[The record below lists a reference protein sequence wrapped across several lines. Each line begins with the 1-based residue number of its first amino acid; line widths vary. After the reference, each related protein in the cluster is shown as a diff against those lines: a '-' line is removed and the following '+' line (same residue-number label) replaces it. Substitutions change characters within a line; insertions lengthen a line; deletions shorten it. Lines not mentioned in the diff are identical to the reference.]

1 MSMQR
6 RRLYI
11 GGLFHGA
18 TCDDVKERFGKFGD
32 ISNVSVKTKQDGN
45 GKNLQF
51 CTLLPDSINALSTVY
66 VYSVVYCTIINSSF
80 KFLVDILKDF
90 LTLTTVGMDSY
101 GVSFKTY
108 TVYFY
113 IL

>member
-1 MSMQR
+1 
-6 RRLYI
+6 
-11 GGLFHGA
+11 
-18 TCDDVKERFGKFGD
+18 
-32 ISNVSVKTKQDGN
+32 
-45 GKNLQF
+45 
-51 CTLLPDSINALSTVY
+51 